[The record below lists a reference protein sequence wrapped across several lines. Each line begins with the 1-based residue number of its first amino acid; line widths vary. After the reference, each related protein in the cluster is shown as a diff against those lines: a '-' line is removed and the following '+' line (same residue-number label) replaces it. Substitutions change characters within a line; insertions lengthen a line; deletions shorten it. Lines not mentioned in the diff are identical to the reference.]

1 MQTGEKNRWIV
12 APSGRPGAI
21 LGGAGATGG
30 ARPVPWSSSPITQN
44 PITGPPK
51 HLLGGPKRKYP
62 KMDGYN
68 RKS

>member
-1 MQTGEKNRWIV
+1 MQTGEKKRWIV

-51 HLLGGPKRKYP
+51 HLLGG
-62 KMDGYN
+62 
-68 RKS
+68 S